1 MSVLVR
7 VSVSIFAPPTPPRL
21 PLHIPPSLLPT
32 PVYVAIKHAAVAA
45 ANICALAAAEAAGRT
60 ATLKKYVPQ
69 AKNMAM
75 LPIGDYV
82 P

>member
-1 MSVLVR
+1 M
-7 VSVSIFAPPTPPRL
+7 
-21 PLHIPPSLLPT
+21 
-32 PVYVAIKHAAVAA
+32 KHAAVAA

-75 LPIGDYV
+75 LPIGDCV